1 MHTTLSPSSK
11 SVDASYVRTYGAF
24 IVILDATVQ
33 ARGLRGRLSSLAYE
47 VMIIYGEDL
56 RGKFKH

>member
-11 SVDASYVRTYGAF
+11 SVDALYVRTYGVF
-24 IVILDATVQ
+24 VVILDATVQ
-33 ARGLRGRLSSLAYE
+33 ARGLRGRLSSLACE
-47 VMIIYGEDL
+47 VVFLYGEDL